1 MKARADLMLVLSR
14 KINEQVQI
22 GDNVFMKVIDV
33 GGGRVRLLFD
43 APTDVRIQRPE
54 ATPKAEPLTLSGI
67 MEARRQIGASIAK

>member
-1 MKARADLMLVLSR
+1 MLVLSR

-43 APTDVRIQRPE
+43 APTDVRIQRTE
-54 ATPKAEPLTLSGI
+54 ATKTEPLTLSGI
-67 MEARRQIGASIAK
+67 MEARRERQVVS